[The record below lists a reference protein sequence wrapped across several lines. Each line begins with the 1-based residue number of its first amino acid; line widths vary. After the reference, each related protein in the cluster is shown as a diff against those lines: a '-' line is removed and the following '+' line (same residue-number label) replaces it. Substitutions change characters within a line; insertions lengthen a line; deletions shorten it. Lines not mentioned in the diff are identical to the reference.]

1 MAHSSNSLLDLE
13 PQADEEQARE
23 RATTLYVPGLQ
34 RSFEQKPL
42 ADALDS
48 GIWKQIRKKSPTFE
62 GGATMNTWDKNL

>member
-48 GIWKQIRKKSPTFE
+48 GI
-62 GGATMNTWDKNL
+62 